1 MYTSGN
7 VRIVRRCGLL
17 RGDRCLA
24 GDSEGA
30 DAQEVESR
38 VSGQVGVTVPW
49 RDCRHQRFESIGKYS
64 GRT

>member
-1 MYTSGN
+1 MFTSGN
-7 VRIVRRCGLL
+7 VRIVRRRG
-17 RGDRCLA
+17 GDRYLA

-38 VSGQVGVTVPW
+38 VCGQVGVTVPW